1 MSTSDG
7 YGRVSR
13 ANHWI
18 AAIAVIG
25 LLASGMI
32 LGFDLLDREAS
43 RSLRGTHQGIGA
55 LFFAFALW
63 RVAWQ
68 TIQGFPPANTPLPSW
83 QERAA
88 RLTHYALLVLLLV
101 MPASGLGRALFR
113 GRDLDVLG
121 LLTLPAFGEVPA
133 MARLAAQVHYIAAW
147 MLLFLVSLHVAA
159 ALKHHFVDKDATVRR
174 MISGASQ
181 RRNSDAGTL

>member
-25 LLASGMI
+25 LLTSGMI

-55 LFFAFALW
+55 LFFIFALW
-63 RVAWQ
+63 RVTWRA
-68 TIQGFPPANTPLPSW
+68 IQGFPPAITPVPSW

-88 RLTHYALLVLLLV
+88 RMTHYALLMLLLI
-101 MPASGLGRALFR
+101 MPVSGLGSALFR

-121 LLTLPAFGEVPA
+121 LFTLPTFGEAPA
-133 MARLAAQVHYIAAW
+133 MARLAAQVH
-147 MLLFLVSLHVAA
+147 
-159 ALKHHFVDKDATVRR
+159 
-174 MISGASQ
+174 
-181 RRNSDAGTL
+181 